1 MQHRNAVGQRQHFV
15 EVVRDQQDGS
25 QKSGFGRL
33 PADREGLDT
42 TEAVCKRIKIA
53 VVLSDGVC
61 ISFAHRCKAI
71 RPNV

>member
-1 MQHRNAVGQRQHFV
+1 MQHRNAVAQRQHFV

-42 TEAVCKRIKIA
+42 T
-53 VVLSDGVC
+53 LS
-61 ISFAHRCKAI
+61 
-71 RPNV
+71 